1 MNEIMTKNRSIGIDL
16 IKLIAIFSVVMIHV
30 SAQYLTVYCTAGAW
44 QFDASAAWRSLCA
57 AGVPLFLMCSGALM
71 LRPEKEL
78 PLKRLYLH
86 NILRLVIAMLVWSFA
101 YKLWGLYFSG
111 QLNGAGIA
119 RSLKEILV
127 FDQRFHFYYLHIMLL
142 VYFFLPVTRSFV
154 KNASEKEMNYFLLA
168 WFALGILY
176 PTLRPYRPLS
186 LIQGFPT
193 QWAMNMS
200 YAAIGYGVLGY
211 YINRNRFSVKTG
223 MLLAV
228 IGYAA
233 VLLPTLLV
241 TRANGVLFQGCLDGM
256 TFGMCLLSA
265 GIFILCLH
273 AGEGLKKGKGF
284 VAYMSRASFCIYL
297 CHMFVMYTLQN
308 LGAFTVVTPAVSI
321 PLLTAATVAVG
332 TAVYWVISHIPVLNR
347 WIV

>member
-1 MNEIMTKNRSIGIDL
+1 
-16 IKLIAIFSVVMIHV
+16 MIHV
-30 SAQYLTVYCTAGAW
+30 SAQYLTVYCTAGEW

-101 YKLWGLYFSG
+101 YKLWGLYFPGSSTARASCVRLRRYWCLTSTFIFTISTSCCWCIFPARDA
-111 QLNGAGIA
+111 QL
-119 RSLKEILV
+119 R
-127 FDQRFHFYYLHIMLL
+127 
-142 VYFFLPVTRSFV
+142 

-200 YAAIGYGVLGY
+200 YAAIGYGVLGC
-211 YINRNRFSVKTG
+211 RLCQKRLPAKTG
-223 MLLAV
+223 AAIAAAGL
-228 IGYAA
+228 AA
-233 VLLPTLLV
+233 VLLPTV
-241 TRANGVLFQGCLDGM
+241 FVSRANGALFEGCLNGM
-256 TFGMCLLSA
+256 SVAVCLFAA
-265 GIFILCLH
+265 GLYILGLC
-273 AGEGLKKGKGF
+273 AGEKYAQGAALSSLSR
-284 VAYMSRASFCIYL
+284 VRRSAYILRTFSCSTCFRASARS
-297 CHMFVMYTLQN
+297 V
-308 LGAFTVVTPAVSI
+308 
-321 PLLTAATVAVG
+321 
-332 TAVYWVISHIPVLNR
+332 
-347 WIV
+347 

>member
-1 MNEIMTKNRSIGIDL
+1 MNEITTKNRSIGIDL

-30 SAQYLTVYCTAGAW
+30 SSQYLTVYGTVGTW
-44 QFDASAAWRSLCA
+44 QYDASAIWRSLCS

-86 NILRLVIAMLVWSFA
+86 NILRLVIAMLVWAFA

-111 QLNGAGIA
+111 QFNGEGIV
-119 RSLKEILV
+119 RSIKEILV
-127 FDQRFHFYYLHIMLL
+127 FDQRFHLYYIHIMLL

-154 KNASEKEMNYFLLA
+154 KNASEKEMKYFLLA

-176 PTLRPYRPLS
+176 PTLRPYWPFK

-193 QWAMNMS
+193 QWAINMS

-211 YINRNRFSVKTG
+211 RLSRRKFSTKSGLILTIAG
-223 MLLAV
+223 L
-228 IGYAA
+228 AA
-233 VLLPTLLV
+233 VMLPTV
-241 TRANGVLFQGCLDGM
+241 FVSRNNGVLFENCLEGM
-256 TFGMCLLSA
+256 SVGVCLFASGLY
-265 GIFILCLH
+265 ILGLR
-273 AGEGLKKGKGF
+273 AGEKMRRGRGLA
-284 VAYMSRASFCIYL
+284 VYISRASFCIYL
-297 CHMFVMYTLQN
+297 SHIFVLDVLRS
-308 LGAFTVVTPAVSI
+308 LGAFGLAAPALAI
-321 PLLTAATVAVG
+321 PLLTAVIVAVCC
-332 TAVYWVISHIPVLNR
+332 AVYWVISHIPVLNK